1 MMTLSAVSGTR
12 RANTGGPASRT
23 RREPV
28 SSTLLDDGEGS
39 GHCRRL
45 ITLGLTFPEGED
57 PVDWV
62 EEALDR
68 VGHADAESLR
78 RSLLLPAGG
87 LICAPAPDRT
97 RLDVAGNPVDRILEQ
112 AVLLGLCNA
121 HGYFPQRP
129 VLWTRTTLTRS
140 LYLYDPGGFYQ

>member
-28 SSTLLDDGEGS
+28 SCTLLDDGEGP

-62 EEALDR
+62 EEALAR
-68 VGHADAESLR
+68 VGHADAETLR
-78 RSLLLPAGG
+78 RSLMLPAGG

-97 RLDVAGNPVDRILEQ
+97 AWMWLA
-112 AVLLGLCNA
+112 
-121 HGYFPQRP
+121 
-129 VLWTRTTLTRS
+129 TRS
-140 LYLYDPGGFYQ
+140 TASWSRRYCWAYATPMAIFRSGRCSGHEPP